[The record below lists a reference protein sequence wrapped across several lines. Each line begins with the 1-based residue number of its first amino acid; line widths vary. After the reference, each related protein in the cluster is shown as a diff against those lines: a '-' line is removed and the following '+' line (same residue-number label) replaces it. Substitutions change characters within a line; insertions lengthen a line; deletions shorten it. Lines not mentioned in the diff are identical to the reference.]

1 MPVTQVERY
10 ETSQMAY
17 QDLPL
22 ELRQKYPPTKATY
35 GGDAI
40 AEREGLLPPS
50 KSTLKGWRCAAQSKL
65 SGFRCQATAIA
76 GSLLCRSHGG
86 NQQKGAASPQYRDG
100 SRSQALPL
108 RLQAQYQA
116 AMQDPDLLS
125 LRQDLGVLELRV
137 TELLGRLD
145 TGESS
150 ATWQQVQE
158 LGAKIDGALE
168 DGNPKAAAQYLAQ
181 LQEVTGAAVAGSE
194 AWQELRAVLRDRAT
208 LATLEQKRLLE
219 VQGTVPVEA
228 FLAMLGHL
236 MQRLQ
241 SILLTSLEAHLAR
254 SLLGQFQQEVLLLQQ
269 HGLQAPK
276 LRHQAIGA
284 PRVTEPGTRR
294 TVNPDGS
301 VYQKGDRARAKAAAD
316 PILEIQATAPEP

>member
-1 MPVTQVERY
+1 MPVAATIERY
-10 ETSQMAY
+10 SEPKMLL
-17 QDLPL
+17 QDLPAV
-22 ELRQKYPPTKATY
+22 LRRKYPPSKAKFA
-35 GGDAI
+35 GDAI
-40 AEREGLLPPS
+40 AEREGLLPPANAS
-50 KSTLKGWRCAAQSKL
+50 LNGWRCASMAKQTRQ
-65 SGFRCQATAIA
+65 RCVNVAEVGMLGCKT
-76 GSLLCRSHGG
+76 HGG
-86 NQQKGAASPQYRDG
+86 AQLTAAASPQYRDG

-150 ATWQQVQE
+150 ATWQQVQD
-158 LGAKIDGALE
+158 LGAKVASALE
-168 DGNPKAAAQYLAQ
+168 DGNPAAATKYLAQ

-241 SILLTSLEAHLAR
+241 GILLTSLEAHLAR

-276 LRHQAIGA
+276 LRHKAIGA
-284 PRVTEPGTRR
+284 PRLTEPGTRR
-294 TVNPDGS
+294 SINPDGS
-301 VYQKGDRARAKAAAD
+301 VYQAGDYARRHAAD
-316 PILEIQATAPEP
+316 PILDVTATEP

>member
-1 MPVTQVERY
+1 MPATTVERY

-17 QDLPL
+17 QDLPPH
-22 ELRQKYPPTKATY
+22 LRQKYPPTKAKY

-40 AEREGLLPPS
+40 AEREGLLPPA
-50 KSTLKGWRCAAQSKL
+50 KSTLTGWRCAAQSKL
-65 SGFRCQATAIA
+65 SGFRCQATAVA

-116 AMQDPDLLS
+116 AIQDPDLLS

-150 ATWQQVQE
+150 ATWQQVQD
-158 LGAKIDGALE
+158 LGTKVASALE
-168 DGNPKAAAQYLAQ
+168 DGNPTAAAQYLAQ

-236 MQRLQ
+236 MQRLH
-241 SILLTSLEAHLAR
+241 SILLTSLEAPLAR

-301 VYQKGDRARAKAAAD
+301 VYQKGDRDRAKAAAD
-316 PILEIQATAPEP
+316 PILEVQATAPDP

>member
-1 MPVTQVERY
+1 MPATPVERY
-10 ETSQMAY
+10 ATSQMAY
-17 QDLPL
+17 QDLPQHI
-22 ELRQKYPPTKATY
+22 RQKYPPSKAKY
-35 GGDAI
+35 AGDAI

-50 KSTLKGWRCAAQSKL
+50 KSTLKGYRCAAQSKL
-65 SGFRCQATAIA
+65 SGNRCQATAVA

-86 NQQKGAASPQYRDG
+86 LQAKGAASPQYRDG

-150 ATWQQVQE
+150 ATWQQVQD
-158 LGAKIDGALE
+158 LGAQIDGALK
-168 DGNPKAAAQYLAQ
+168 DGNPAAATQYLAQ

-241 SILLTSLEAHLAR
+241 GILLTSLEAHLAR

-276 LRHQAIGA
+276 LHHKAIGA
-284 PRVTEPGTRR
+284 PRFHEAGTRR
-294 TVNPDGS
+294 SINPDGS
-301 VYQKGDRARAKAAAD
+301 VYQAGDYAKRRATAD
-316 PILEIQATAPEP
+316 PILEVTATEP